1 MPSIVSSQVPGP
13 VALNSKVKFNF
24 SSHIQK
30 VYYTVSPELPPV
42 LSEYI
47 AYDGVSASGGSPFIA
62 VVQDG
67 TGNVLYDCSFPK
79 FYNINYDTY
88 Q

>member
-1 MPSIVSSQVPGP
+1 MPSIVPSQVPGP

-24 SSHIQK
+24 SSDIQK

-47 AYDGVSASGGSPFIA
+47 AYDV
-62 VVQDG
+62 D
-67 TGNVLYDCSFPK
+67 TDLLRLYSL
-79 FYNINYDTY
+79 
-88 Q
+88 